1 MNMKLMTVLAVASAA
16 FAGVAC
22 SESNS
27 KASPETTD
35 TVAVQEPAGT
45 LNLSLPGSVQETSVS
60 GGTLNLNLGGTSSE
74 PRLIGSDQLG
84 SVDFNKDIPVPSS
97 PAKMTRLPRV
107 RMTTSSA
114 STRTD
119 RADAKPT
126 MISGS
131 SRRQTP
137 AVFHF

>member
-1 MNMKLMTVLAVASAA
+1 MQAASLRDKIRDMNMKLMTVLAVASAA

-84 SVDFNKDIPVPSS
+84 SVDFNKDVPGPVFAGEDDAFAASEDDDII
-97 PAKMTRLPRV
+97 RLDPN
-107 RMTTSSA
+107 
-114 STRTD
+114 
-119 RADAKPT
+119 
-126 MISGS
+126 
-131 SRRQTP
+131 
-137 AVFHF
+137 